1 MASPAANRRGS
12 SETGV
17 SGDGGRPATVSTRF
31 TYPKFVALMPDYGRT
46 LGAIRSCNRS
56 AGRLILHWSRTADLG
71 RGATGGWGAAP
82 VLFARPLSGVQPL
95 TDPNHLHGVPFAVA
109 WRFHV
114 APV

>member
-31 TYPKFVALMPDYGRT
+31 TNPKFVALMPDYGRT

-56 AGRLILHWSRTADLG
+56 AGRWILHWSRAADLG
-71 RGATGGWGAAP
+71 AARPGMGAAP
-82 VLFARPLSGVQPL
+82 VLFAPPLGGFQPPA
-95 TDPNHLHGVPFAVA
+95 DPNHLHGVPLAVA
-109 WRFHV
+109 WRFHL